1 MKRCLEQEIG
11 LPYVNF
17 KSIGDYIIL
26 ICYYMKLLG
35 ATKTEIKA
43 FVRDFERITEEYR
56 NSVDS
61 AVANIVI
68 RGDLSARMN
77 SLKNF
82 I

>member
-1 MKRCLEQEIG
+1 M
-11 LPYVNF
+11 
-17 KSIGDYIIL
+17 
-26 ICYYMKLLG
+26 CYYMKLLG